1 MRAKALARLAF
12 DGALAGACLV
22 VVLVVWPLRYLR
34 RALPGAKLNSL
45 WAGTPII
52 NMATNAKAER
62 LLGANAKSLV
72 YTTYFITDAFDYDL
86 SKWTRIPVLGRLAP
100 LFVFIWACYFA
111 DRCHFYCDR
120 GILPSR
126 GHFAFDYTELYVYRL
141 LGIPVLLWTY
151 GADIRNEQTCRAMGQ
166 PNCCSNCERRGF
178 YCVCDPSV
186 AFRKMS
192 RLRSLSTAIFAGV
205 GDMFGYTPGS
215 RDDLFFWPIDLAADN
230 GERYRPYYP
239 AVAKSTPLRIVH
251 ASNHRRF
258 KGTNYLIEAV
268 EALSAEGVEIDL
280 VLVEGVPNWEA
291 LKIYRSADAIFDQCL
306 MGNYGYFALEAM
318 ALGKPVMCFIRK
330 PGEYLLHPEECPIIQ
345 IHVNTLKDDL
355 RRLVEH
361 RDELPEIGQ
370 RGRNYIEK
378 HFCMKAFADRLQ
390 YAYSDLGIVK

>member
-1 MRAKALARLAF
+1 MRAKAVARLAF
-12 DGALAGACLV
+12 DCALAGACV
-22 VVLVVWPLRYLR
+22 VAVLVVWPLRYIR
-34 RALPGAKLNSL
+34 RVLHGEKPNSL

-62 LLGANAKSLV
+62 LLGVNARSLV

-86 SKWTRIPVLGRLAP
+86 SAWTRIPIIGRLVP
-100 LFVFIWACYFA
+100 LFVFLWACYFA
-111 DRCHFYCDR
+111 DRLHFYCDR

-151 GADIRNEQTCRAMGQ
+151 GADIRNEQTCRAMGE
-166 PNCCSNCERRGF
+166 PNCCSNCDRHGA
-178 YCVCDPSV
+178 YCVCDPAV
-186 AFRKMS
+186 AFEKMS
-192 RLRSLSTAIFAGV
+192 RLRSLSAAIFAGI

-215 RDDLFFWPIDLAADN
+215 RDYLYFWPLDLEAEQ

-239 AVAKSTPLRIVH
+239 DVTKSAPLRIAH

-268 EALSAEGVEIDL
+268 DALNVEGVAIEL
-280 VLVEGVPNWEA
+280 VLVEGVPNREA
-291 LKIYRSADAIFDQCL
+291 LKIYRSADVIFDQCL

-330 PGEYLLHPEECPIIQ
+330 PAEYLLEPEECPIIQ

-355 RRLVEH
+355 RRLVQQREN
-361 RDELPEIGQ
+361 LPEIGQ
-370 RGRNYIEK
+370 RGRTYIERY
-378 HFCMKAFADRLQ
+378 FSMGAFAARLQ
-390 YAYSDLGIVK
+390 SAYRDLGIAT